1 MNKNQF
7 EEQIKEEQTK
17 KRLKFSGLKKVVA
30 LSLAGLASVALAA
43 CNFSLS
49 NSSSSSKNNSQ
60 SSSGYETSIDSSSSG
75 NSSSSNSSS
84 GNSSNENSSSGN
96 GNSSSEKESFKDPIP
111 YQKIGEFIGNL
122 KVDNYSFR
130 HDTDRG
136 STSYYFADDLMYVKE
151 HNDKEYGVFY
161 YYIDDKMYKMEYND
175 TDKNWER
182 SACEKNYDYSK
193 IAYDY
198 LNSTDWRA
206 YDAETNTAKGNRIDV
221 DYFVNL
227 TTGVVYGDIQGEFFN
242 VNRTVL
248 HLPTDYIDKDNPTS
262 IKNPNQPIYE
272 IKNGEYVFD
281 VVAIKDVL
289 LTWMKGENQFGKD
302 VIADKFVA
310 DYITDEIVYIKATE
324 ERIELGFT
332 YRNDNIKYFQSAY
345 FKEDTDLYNKIK
357 NGSIKTKYDFMVY
370 LKGIKRTKFNLTR
383 DAVTVDTEVSNI
395 DFNTLTERVFDRLE
409 NKGTQGNSVNN
420 DFPSTKLKD
429 FSKAKV
435 LYGFKTQRSN
445 ESAGGDLGFGRAWNQ
460 YYLVEYNGQIEF
472 IKCAV
477 ASSTTN
483 NSNELHNVL
492 ENNEDKWMVSTIE
505 REVVNN
511 ANSKLYETTSTK
523 TINYVLP
530 TMVINKKEREF
541 V

>member
-17 KRLKFSGLKKVVA
+17 KRPKFSGLKKVVA

-49 NSSSSSKNNSQ
+49 NNSSSSKNNSQ

-130 HDTDRG
+130 HDTDKG

-289 LTWMKGENQFGKD
+289 LTWMKGENKFDKDYMAALLYGNQVTDDIIYVNATKDKIGFG
-302 VIADKFVA
+302 ILFNNGTNNFYCGA
-310 DYITDEIVYIKATE
+310 YLNNS
-324 ERIELGFT
+324 EL
-332 YRNDNIKYFQSAY
+332 YSKIND
-345 FKEDTDLYNKIK
+345 
-357 NGSIKTKYDFMVY
+357 GSIKTKSQLIQY
-370 LKGIKRTKFNLTR
+370 LMQIKKAELSI
-383 DAVTVDTEVSNI
+383 DANHIKIDTEISDT
-395 DFNTLTERVFDRLE
+395 DFNTLTERVFNRLE

-420 DFPSTKLKD
+420 DFPSTKLED

-445 ESAGGDLGFGRAWNQ
+445 ESAGCDLGWMRAWDQ

-492 ENNEDKWMVSTIE
+492 ENNEDKWMVSTLD
-505 REVVNN
+505 REIINKE
-511 ANSKLYETTSTK
+511 NSKLYETSTIK
-523 TINYVLP
+523 TVNYGLS
-530 TMVINKKEREF
+530 TMATNKKEREF
-541 V
+541 I